1 MKKIII
7 TGITGQDGVHLTK
20 LLLDKSTNYFIYG
33 VSRNIDEVL
42 FFNNLQSIKSKH
54 PNSSNLQLVEIKN
67 FYEVKKLIKDISPD
81 QIYHLSGPSSVYES
95 IKFPENKNIITKN
108 FDYLLSA
115 VSSGNR
121 ECKIFHASSSEM
133 FAPSD
138 LPLDENSTMK
148 GNSPYAIGK
157 LANHKKIKKLA
168 SNREINTFSG
178 IMFNHESEFRSNE
191 FLIMKIISEAIN
203 IKNNKSSNLVLG
215 SLDYI
220 RDWSYAGDIVEAMY
234 LIVNHGKSYD
244 YVLGSGVG
252 TSIKEIV
259 NYIFEYF
266 NLDWQNYL
274 IIDKELLRDND
285 PIKVVSNPAK
295 IKSELNWQNKIDIY
309 NLLDKCIES
318 RLNQKV

>member
-1 MKKIII
+1 
-7 TGITGQDGVHLTK
+7 
-20 LLLDKSTNYFIYG
+20 
-33 VSRNIDEVL
+33 
-42 FFNNLQSIKSKH
+42 
-54 PNSSNLQLVEIKN
+54 
-67 FYEVKKLIKDISPD
+67 
-81 QIYHLSGPSSVYES
+81 
-95 IKFPENKNIITKN
+95 
-108 FDYLLSA
+108 
-115 VSSGNR
+115 
-121 ECKIFHASSSEM
+121 
-133 FAPSD
+133 
-138 LPLDENSTMK
+138 
-148 GNSPYAIGK
+148 
-157 LANHKKIKKLA
+157 
-168 SNREINTFSG
+168 
-178 IMFNHESEFRSNE
+178 MFNHESEFRSNE